1 MVMREPRFRG
11 GCLQGRVLPP
21 RLLVRLGWQWAAAED
36 PKEELRGPLS
46 LGRMGLGQAEGSGSR
61 WVELIRSPL
70 RTEAA

>member
-1 MVMREPRFRG
+1 M
-11 GCLQGRVLPP
+11 
-21 RLLVRLGWQWAAAED
+21 RLGWQWAAAED

-61 WVELIRSPL
+61 WVELLRSPL